1 MKGVAKTK
9 GEREKKERWGGKEKK
24 RVVERE
30 LRSKSSLFSIPKTMK

>member
-1 MKGVAKTK
+1 MKGGGKNK
-9 GEREKKERWGGKEKK
+9 RREREEGEMGEKREK